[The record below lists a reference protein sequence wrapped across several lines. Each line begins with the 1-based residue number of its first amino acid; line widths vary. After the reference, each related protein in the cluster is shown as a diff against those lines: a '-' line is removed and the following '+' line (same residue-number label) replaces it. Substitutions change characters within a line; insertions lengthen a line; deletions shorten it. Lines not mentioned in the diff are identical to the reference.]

1 MPMKVYIASDGRPMW
16 SGNISGKIPYAKELT
31 NRLDPTMSKVKRNLS
46 KQLCKF
52 GFTFSCGPSSF
63 VCHARAVR
71 NDLAFH

>member
-46 KQLCKF
+46 KQL
-52 GFTFSCGPSSF
+52 
-63 VCHARAVR
+63 
-71 NDLAFH
+71 